1 MLAICRE
8 VEKPGVAATRN
19 WAVSLRA
26 ASFGVLPPSRKRT
39 RYISMHTI
47 RYQVVG
53 EEDYAFEVNISRTGV
68 YEVNSGTYTTQPPRK
83 GTLSKA
89 QEDDLLAA
97 IKALG
102 IPNEHPVPQG
112 AAAFEAHLSIGE
124 GDEAVTYSF
133 WEGALEDDPKLNNLV
148 RLLEKI

>member
-1 MLAICRE
+1 
-8 VEKPGVAATRN
+8 
-19 WAVSLRA
+19 
-26 ASFGVLPPSRKRT
+26 
-39 RYISMHTI
+39 MHTI
-47 RYQVVG
+47 KYQVAG
-53 EEDYAFEVNISRTGV
+53 EEDYAFEVKISRTGE

-89 QEDDLLAA
+89 QELDLLAA

-124 GDEAVTYSF
+124 GDQAVTCSF
-133 WEGALEDDPKLNNLV
+133 WEGALEDDPMLNNLV